1 MGTLIRMF
9 LWGLFTIVVL
19 VPIGAIM
26 VLGFGIPI
34 AIVATVLGVPLLLI
48 LLAVVGLPLLLLVI
62 FAVICGILLAFLKI
76 AFVLVL
82 PIVIIGMIVS
92 WICRGFACRRP
103 GLTTW

>member
-1 MGTLIRMF
+1 MGTLLRMF

-19 VPIGAIM
+19 VPVGAIM
-26 VLGFGIPI
+26 VLGFGLPVLV
-34 AIVATVLGVPLLLI
+34 VAAVLGVPLLLI
-48 LLAVVGLPLLLLVI
+48 LLAVVGIPLLMLVI
-62 FAVICGILLAFLKI
+62 LGVACAILLAFLKV
-76 AFVLVL
+76 ALLLVL

>member
-19 VPIGAIM
+19 VPVGAIM
-26 VLGFGIPI
+26 VLGFGLPVM
-34 AIVATVLGVPLLLI
+34 IVAAVLGVPLLLI
-48 LLAVVGLPLLLLVI
+48 LLAVVGIPLLMLVI
-62 FAVICGILLAFLKI
+62 LGVACAILLAFLKVAI
-76 AFVLVL
+76 FLVL

>member
-1 MGTLIRMF
+1 MFRMF

-19 VPIGAIM
+19 VPVGAIM
-26 VLGFGIPI
+26 VLGFGLPI
-34 AIVATVLGVPLLLI
+34 AIVAAVLGVPLLLI
-48 LLAVVGLPLLLLVI
+48 LLAVVGIPLLMLVI
-62 FAVICGILLAFLKI
+62 LGVGFAILLAFLKI
-76 AFVLVL
+76 AILLVL